1 MGKSKE
7 RVHLMDK
14 SSTSLKSRSSAGNA
28 SATSSNGQPQQRRK
42 TPLELRRIRD
52 ASDRKVRKMSVAPNE
67 AFIVEETMLEDLCE
81 ASGEEARDGG
91 NIILM
96 EEKEELL
103 RRLSTNPKTRSVFS
117 NQSSIRRYSTAAVT
131 KGDGE
136 LVSGNVGAYNVT
148 KVRRQSV
155 HQPNMA
161 SQSEIHRL
169 STSINMRTEYQA
181 LNLAKKNETCPCF
194 SSCLAL
200 F

>member
-136 LVSGNVGAYNVT
+136 LVVARQKFRNVVCRDN
-148 KVRRQSV
+148 R
-155 HQPNMA
+155 
-161 SQSEIHRL
+161 
-169 STSINMRTEYQA
+169 
-181 LNLAKKNETCPCF
+181 
-194 SSCLAL
+194 
-200 F
+200 